1 MKRNVA
7 AFVERCLACQQV
19 KALHQRPYGK
29 LQPLEIPE
37 WKWEHIAMDF
47 MTALPRTLKENTAIW
62 VIIDRL
68 TKSAHFIPIPVN
80 HGSDR
85 LARIYISYGYMESQ

>member
-1 MKRNVA
+1 MKRDIA
-7 AFVERCLACQQV
+7 SFVERCLVSQQV

-47 MTALPRTLKENTAIW
+47 VT
-62 VIIDRL
+62 
-68 TKSAHFIPIPVN
+68 
-80 HGSDR
+80 
-85 LARIYISYGYMESQ
+85 